1 MLRVRVLAPLLFAL
15 LAGCQALPRAVP
27 AVGDGTPA
35 AAAFAERRAAL
46 GTIDAWT
53 LRGRSALSAD
63 RRGWSGTV
71 HWTQAADR
79 LDLRFIAPLGAGT
92 LRLTGEPEHLR
103 VRASDGTD
111 FYSTDPAGDLARMLG
126 APLPVAALRWW
137 VLGVPPPDAS
147 VTGLELDAA
156 GRATAF
162 AQDGWR
168 VTYPRYTEH
177 DGVVLP
183 GVIVAERDGAKIRVV
198 VDEWA
203 AG

>member
-1 MLRVRVLAPLLFAL
+1 MVRIRAFAPVIIAL

-35 AAAFAERRAAL
+35 AAAFEARREVM
-46 GTIDAWT
+46 GTLDAWT

-63 RRGWSGTV
+63 GRGWSGTI
-71 HWTQAADR
+71 HWAQSGDA

-92 LRLTGEPEHLR
+92 LRLTGRPALLR

-111 FYSTDPAGDLARMLG
+111 FHTSDPAGDLARVLG

-137 VLGVPPPDAS
+137 VLGVPPPDAE
-147 VTGLELDAA
+147 VTALEFDAA

-168 VTYPRYTEH
+168 VAYPRYTEH
-177 DGVVLP
+177 DGVVVP
-183 GVIVAERDGAKIRVV
+183 GIIVAERGDARIRVI
-198 VDEWA
+198 VDAWDA
-203 AG
+203 Q

>member
-1 MLRVRVLAPLLFAL
+1 MPRVRGLAPLLLVL

-27 AVGDGTPA
+27 AIGDGTPA
-35 AAAFAERRAAL
+35 AAAFSERRAAL
-46 GTIDAWT
+46 GAIDAWT

-63 RRGWSGTV
+63 RRGWSGTI
-71 HWTQAADR
+71 HWAQAGDE

-92 LRLTGEPEHLR
+92 LRLTGVPERLR

-111 FYSTDPAGDLARMLG
+111 FHTADPAGDLARVLG

-137 VLGVPPPDAS
+137 VLGVPPPDAV

-168 VTYPRYTEH
+168 VEYPRYTEH

-183 GVIVAERDGAKIRVV
+183 GVVVAERDGAKLRVV
-198 VDEWA
+198 VDEWTA
-203 AG
+203 R